1 MFQTTNQIKW
11 YNILELIYLLHIVFV
26 FFSKVMFVYQRLP
39 KARQHTIGSW
49 TCRMTAWDRPCPCH
63 VDTKKVNYHWYPY
76 DGWDIFYIPWHSHR
90 LFPYFSCHIFLGFTN
105 YSSRNS
111 SAAKTQR
118 ARCLPWRSP
127 WYHHP
132 IQPKGHRT
140 WPPPEPGVLGPPRL
154 MSLWNGW
161 QLEGTRV
168 FFRIRLEDHA

>member
-1 MFQTTNQIKW
+1 
-11 YNILELIYLLHIVFV
+11 
-26 FFSKVMFVYQRLP
+26 MFVYQRLP
-39 KARQHTIGSW
+39 KARQNTLELDMQDDRLGSP
-49 TCRMTAWDRPCPCH
+49 MSLPCWH
-63 VDTKKVNYHWYPY
+63 QKVNYHWYPY

-140 WPPPEPGVLGPPRL
+140 WPPPEGGLGATPIDVAVKWLAAGRDTSIFQDTAGGPWI
-154 MSLWNGW
+154 SG
-161 QLEGTRV
+161 
-168 FFRIRLEDHA
+168 